1 MGIVPFL
8 QPLVSS
14 ITYICVLL
22 LATFAV
28 TLIFKTSATTNF
40 AQGTVAAFGCYVAS
54 YFVTNAAAD
63 FGWNIWA
70 GLAVGVPAGILIGL
84 FIDIV
89 IFRNGRN
96 VNLVGKQIITMGLV
110 SLLGNV
116 IPMIFAY
123 LEPPKMPPLS
133 DAEYILIPI
142 GEEILTVTP
151 HSLICLGLTV
161 VILTVLFLLLRFSKW
176 GLGVRTT
183 ASNEYVAQMM
193 GVNTYVITAVSW
205 GIAGGLGTL
214 AAVMFTGENG
224 VMSSPFFMTEFQVNA
239 FLAGILGGF
248 SGFVGP
254 LVGAVIIPI
263 MKMCFGYFAYV
274 DGLEFITQWD
284 MVIVYVIVMIII
296 YIKPNGIIGK
306 RIAKKV

>member
-40 AQGTVAAFGCYVAS
+40 AQGTIAAFGCYVTS
-54 YFVTNAAAD
+54 YFVVETVST

-70 GLAVGVPAGILIGL
+70 GLAIGIPAGILLGL
-84 FIDIV
+84 FVDIV

-116 IPMIFAY
+116 IPMLFNY
-123 LEPPKMPPLS
+123 LDPPKMPPLTTA
-133 DAEYILIPI
+133 DYILIEI
-142 GEEILTVTP
+142 GGDILTITP
-151 HSLICLGLTV
+151 HSLICLGITVLILTV
-161 VILTVLFLLLRFSKW
+161 VFLLLRFSKW

-183 ASNEYVAQMM
+183 APSPPAIPQVIA
-193 GVNTYVITAVSW
+193 VIT
-205 GIAGGLGTL
+205 
-214 AAVMFTGENG
+214 
-224 VMSSPFFMTEFQVNA
+224 
-239 FLAGILGGF
+239 
-248 SGFVGP
+248 
-254 LVGAVIIPI
+254 
-263 MKMCFGYFAYV
+263 
-274 DGLEFITQWD
+274 
-284 MVIVYVIVMIII
+284 
-296 YIKPNGIIGK
+296 
-306 RIAKKV
+306 

>member
-40 AQGTVAAFGCYVAS
+40 AQGTVAAFGCYVTS

-110 SLLGNV
+110 SLLGNI

-133 DAEYILIPI
+133 EAEYILIPI
-142 GEEILTVTP
+142 GNEILTVTP
-151 HSLICLGLTV
+151 HSLVCLGLTV